1 MEQAFGVFV
10 DGIEI
15 KSGLSK
21 QDATD
26 LAKSFAGIVKETTQ
40 LNVDEKPTTKRVTQ

>member
-1 MEQAFGVFV
+1 MEQKNFGVFV

-26 LAKSFAGIVKETTQ
+26 LARSFAGIVKETT
-40 LNVDEKPTTKRVTQ
+40 VDEKPTTERATQ